1 MINKVTLLGNIG
13 QDPEIRTTQ
22 NGKEL
27 ASFSLATSQTWK
39 DKASGE
45 KKTKS
50 EWHKVIIFND
60 NLVNLVKNYTQKGSK
75 IYLEGKL
82 QTRDW
87 QDKDGNKKYNT
98 EIILNGFES
107 KIVLLDNK
115 EDNKPKMSE
124 SDDKAF
130 KEAETSLDDE
140 IPFQEDL

>member
-22 NGKEL
+22 GGKEL
-27 ASFSLATSQTWK
+27 ASFSLATSETWK

-50 EWHKVIIFND
+50 EWHKVVIFND

-87 QDKDGNKKYNT
+87 QDKDGNKKYTT

-115 EDNKPKMSE
+115 DDNKPKMSE

-140 IPFQEDL
+140 IPF

>member
-1 MINKVTLLGNIG
+1 MINKVTLIGNLE

-22 NGKEL
+22 GGKEL
-27 ASFSLATSQTWK
+27 ASFSLATSETWK

-50 EWHKVIIFND
+50 EWHKVVIFND

-75 IYLEGKL
+75 SYIEGKL

-87 QDKDGNKKYNT
+87 EDKDGNKKYTT

-115 EDNKPKMSE
+115 DDNKPKMSE

-130 KEAETSLDDE
+130 KEADNSLDDE
-140 IPFQEDL
+140 IPF

>member
-22 NGKEL
+22 GGKEL
-27 ASFSLATSQTWK
+27 ASFSLATSETWK

-50 EWHKVIIFND
+50 EWHKVVIFND

-87 QDKDGNKKYNT
+87 EDKDGNKKYTT

-130 KEAETSLDDE
+130 KEADNSLDDE
-140 IPFQEDL
+140 IPF

>member
-22 NGKEL
+22 GGKEL
-27 ASFSLATSQTWK
+27 ASFSLATSETWK

-50 EWHKVIIFND
+50 EWHKVVIFND

-87 QDKDGNKKYNT
+87 QDKDGNKKYTT

-140 IPFQEDL
+140 VPF

>member
-22 NGKEL
+22 GGKEL
-27 ASFSLATSQTWK
+27 ASFSLATSETWK

-50 EWHKVIIFND
+50 EWHKVVIFND

-87 QDKDGNKKYNT
+87 QDKDGNKKYTT

-130 KEAETSLDDE
+130 KEADNSLDDE
-140 IPFQEDL
+140 IPF

>member
-27 ASFSLATSQTWK
+27 ASFSLATSETWK

-50 EWHKVIIFND
+50 EWHKVVIFND

-87 QDKDGNKKYNT
+87 QDKDGNKKYTT

-115 EDNKPKMSE
+115 EDNKPKMGE
-124 SDDKAF
+124 NDDKAF
-130 KEAETSLDDE
+130 KEVEASLDDE
-140 IPFQEDL
+140 IPF

>member
-22 NGKEL
+22 GGKEL
-27 ASFSLATSQTWK
+27 ASFSLATSETWK

-50 EWHKVIIFND
+50 EWHKVVIFND
-60 NLVNLVKNYTQKGSK
+60 NLVKLVKNYTQKGSK

-87 QDKDGNKKYNT
+87 EDKDGNKKYTT

-130 KEAETSLDDE
+130 KEADNSLDDE
-140 IPFQEDL
+140 IPF

>member
-22 NGKEL
+22 GGKEL
-27 ASFSLATSQTWK
+27 ASFSLATSETWK

-50 EWHKVIIFND
+50 EWHKVVIFND

-87 QDKDGNKKYNT
+87 QDKDGNKKYTT

-140 IPFQEDL
+140 IPF

>member
-22 NGKEL
+22 GGKEL
-27 ASFSLATSQTWK
+27 ASFSLATSETWK

-50 EWHKVIIFND
+50 EWHKVVIFND
-60 NLVNLVKNYTQKGSK
+60 NLVKLVKNYTQKGSK

-87 QDKDGNKKYNT
+87 EDKDGNKKYTT

-130 KEAETSLDDE
+130 KEAEASLDDE
-140 IPFQEDL
+140 IPF

>member
-1 MINKVTLLGNIG
+1 MINKVTLLGNVG

-22 NGKEL
+22 GGKEL
-27 ASFSLATSQTWK
+27 ASFSLATSETWK

-50 EWHKVIIFND
+50 EWHKVVIFND

-75 IYLEGKL
+75 IYIEGKL

-87 QDKDGNKKYNT
+87 QDKDGNKKYTT

-115 EDNKPKMSE
+115 GDNKPKMSE
-124 SDDKAF
+124 SDEKTF
-130 KEAETSLDDE
+130 EEAEASLDNE
-140 IPFQEDL
+140 IPF

>member
-1 MINKVTLLGNIG
+1 MINKVTLLGNLG

-22 NGKEL
+22 GGKEL
-27 ASFSLATSQTWK
+27 ASFSLATSETWK

-50 EWHKVIIFND
+50 EWHKVVIFND

-87 QDKDGNKKYNT
+87 QDKDGNKKYTT

-124 SDDKAF
+124 TDDKAF
-130 KEAETSLDDE
+130 KEADNSLDDE
-140 IPFQEDL
+140 IPF

>member
-22 NGKEL
+22 GGKEL
-27 ASFSLATSQTWK
+27 ASFSLATSETWK

-50 EWHKVIIFND
+50 EWHKVVIFND

-87 QDKDGNKKYNT
+87 EDKDGNKKYTT

-115 EDNKPKMSE
+115 DDNKPKMSD

-130 KEAETSLDDE
+130 KEADNSLDDE
-140 IPFQEDL
+140 IPF

>member
-1 MINKVTLLGNIG
+1 MINKVTLLGNVG

-22 NGKEL
+22 GGKEL
-27 ASFSLATSQTWK
+27 ASFSLATSETWK

-50 EWHKVIIFND
+50 EWHKVVIFND

-87 QDKDGNKKYNT
+87 EDKDGNKKYTT

-130 KEAETSLDDE
+130 KEADNSLDDE
-140 IPFQEDL
+140 IPF

>member
-13 QDPEIRTTQ
+13 QDPDIRTTQ
-22 NGKEL
+22 GGKEL
-27 ASFSLATSQTWK
+27 ASFSLATSETWK

-50 EWHKVIIFND
+50 EWHKVVIFND

-87 QDKDGNKKYNT
+87 QDKDGNKKYTT

-140 IPFQEDL
+140 IPF

>member
-22 NGKEL
+22 GGKEL
-27 ASFSLATSQTWK
+27 ASFSLATSETWK

-50 EWHKVIIFND
+50 EWHKVVIFND
-60 NLVNLVKNYTQKGSK
+60 NLVKLVKNYTQKGSK

-87 QDKDGNKKYNT
+87 EDKDGNKKYTT

-115 EDNKPKMSE
+115 DDNKPKMSE

-130 KEAETSLDDE
+130 KEADNSLDDE
-140 IPFQEDL
+140 IPF

>member
-22 NGKEL
+22 GGKEL
-27 ASFSLATSQTWK
+27 ASFSLATSETWK
-39 DKASGE
+39 DKTSGE
-45 KKTKS
+45 KKIKS
-50 EWHKVIIFND
+50 EWHKVVIFND

-87 QDKDGNKKYNT
+87 EDKNGNKKYTT

-115 EDNKPKMSE
+115 GDNKQKMSE

-130 KEAETSLDDE
+130 KEAEDSLDDE
-140 IPFQEDL
+140 IPF

>member
-1 MINKVTLLGNIG
+1 MINKVTLLGNVG

-22 NGKEL
+22 GGKEL
-27 ASFSLATSQTWK
+27 ASFSLATSETWK

-50 EWHKVIIFND
+50 EWHKVVIFND

-75 IYLEGKL
+75 IYIEGKL

-87 QDKDGNKKYNT
+87 QDKDGNKKYTT

-124 SDDKAF
+124 SDEKTF
-130 KEAETSLDDE
+130 EEAEASLDNE
-140 IPFQEDL
+140 IPF

>member
-22 NGKEL
+22 GGKEL
-27 ASFSLATSQTWK
+27 ASFSLATSETWK

-50 EWHKVIIFND
+50 EWHKVVIFND

-75 IYLEGKL
+75 IYIEGKL

-87 QDKDGNKKYNT
+87 EDKDGNKKYTT

-130 KEAETSLDDE
+130 KEADNSLDDE
-140 IPFQEDL
+140 IPF

>member
-22 NGKEL
+22 GGKEL
-27 ASFSLATSQTWK
+27 ASFSLATSETWK

-50 EWHKVIIFND
+50 EWHKVVIFND

-87 QDKDGNKKYNT
+87 QDKDGNKKYTT

-115 EDNKPKMSE
+115 DDNKPKMSE
-124 SDDKAF
+124 TDDKAF
-130 KEAETSLDDE
+130 KEADNSLDDE
-140 IPFQEDL
+140 IPF

>member
-1 MINKVTLLGNIG
+1 MINKVTLLGNLG

-22 NGKEL
+22 GGKEL
-27 ASFSLATSQTWK
+27 ASFSLATSETWK

-50 EWHKVIIFND
+50 EWHKVVIFND

-87 QDKDGNKKYNT
+87 EDKDGNKKYTT

-130 KEAETSLDDE
+130 KEADDSLDDE
-140 IPFQEDL
+140 IPF

>member
-22 NGKEL
+22 GGKEL
-27 ASFSLATSQTWK
+27 ASFSLATSETWK

-50 EWHKVIIFND
+50 EWHKVVIFND

-75 IYLEGKL
+75 IYIEGKL

-87 QDKDGNKKYNT
+87 QDKDGNKKYTT

-140 IPFQEDL
+140 IPF

>member
-22 NGKEL
+22 GGKEL
-27 ASFSLATSQTWK
+27 ASFSLATSETWK
-39 DKASGE
+39 DKTSGE

-50 EWHKVIIFND
+50 EWHKVVIFND

-87 QDKDGNKKYNT
+87 QDKDGNKKYTT

-115 EDNKPKMSE
+115 DDNKPKMSE

-130 KEAETSLDDE
+130 KEADNSLDDE
-140 IPFQEDL
+140 IPF

>member
-22 NGKEL
+22 GGKEL
-27 ASFSLATSQTWK
+27 ASFSLATSETWK

-75 IYLEGKL
+75 IYIEGKL

-87 QDKDGNKKYNT
+87 QDKDGNKKYTT

-115 EDNKPKMSE
+115 DDNKPKMSE

-140 IPFQEDL
+140 IPF

>member
-22 NGKEL
+22 GGKEL
-27 ASFSLATSQTWK
+27 ASFSLATSETWK

-50 EWHKVIIFND
+50 EWHKVVIFND

-87 QDKDGNKKYNT
+87 EDKDGNKKYTT

-115 EDNKPKMSE
+115 DDNKPKMSE

-130 KEAETSLDDE
+130 KEADNSLDDE
-140 IPFQEDL
+140 IPF

>member
-13 QDPEIRTTQ
+13 QDPDIRTTQ
-22 NGKEL
+22 GGKEL
-27 ASFSLATSQTWK
+27 ASFSLATSETWK

-75 IYLEGKL
+75 IYIEGKL

-87 QDKDGNKKYNT
+87 QDKDGNKKYTT

-140 IPFQEDL
+140 IPF

>member
-22 NGKEL
+22 GGKEL
-27 ASFSLATSQTWK
+27 ASFSLATSETWK

-50 EWHKVIIFND
+50 EWHKVVIFND

-87 QDKDGNKKYNT
+87 EDKDGNKKYTT

-130 KEAETSLDDE
+130 KEAEASLDDE
-140 IPFQEDL
+140 IPF

>member
-22 NGKEL
+22 GGKEL
-27 ASFSLATSQTWK
+27 ASFSLATSETWK
-39 DKASGE
+39 DKTSGE

-50 EWHKVIIFND
+50 EWHKVVIFND

-87 QDKDGNKKYNT
+87 QDKDGNKKYTT

-115 EDNKPKMSE
+115 DDNKPKMSE

-130 KEAETSLDDE
+130 KEVNDSLDDE
-140 IPFQEDL
+140 IPF

>member
-1 MINKVTLLGNIG
+1 MINKVTLLGNLG

-22 NGKEL
+22 GGKEL
-27 ASFSLATSQTWK
+27 ASFSLATSETWK

-50 EWHKVIIFND
+50 EWHKVVIFND

-87 QDKDGNKKYNT
+87 EDKDGNKKYTT

-115 EDNKPKMSE
+115 DDNKPKMSE

-130 KEAETSLDDE
+130 KEADDSLDDE
-140 IPFQEDL
+140 IPF

>member
-1 MINKVTLLGNIG
+1 MINKVTLLGNLG

-22 NGKEL
+22 GGKEL
-27 ASFSLATSQTWK
+27 ASFSLATSETWK

-50 EWHKVIIFND
+50 EWHKVVIFND
-60 NLVNLVKNYTQKGSK
+60 NLVKLVKNYTQKGSK

-87 QDKDGNKKYNT
+87 EDKDGNKKYTT

-115 EDNKPKMSE
+115 DDNKPKMSE

-130 KEAETSLDDE
+130 KEADNSLDDE
-140 IPFQEDL
+140 IPF

>member
-1 MINKVTLLGNIG
+1 MINKVTLLGNLG

-22 NGKEL
+22 GGKEL
-27 ASFSLATSQTWK
+27 ASFSLATSETWK

-50 EWHKVIIFND
+50 EWHKVVIFND

-87 QDKDGNKKYNT
+87 EDKDGNKKYTT

-124 SDDKAF
+124 TDDKAF
-130 KEAETSLDDE
+130 KEADNSLDDE
-140 IPFQEDL
+140 IPF

>member
-22 NGKEL
+22 GGKEL
-27 ASFSLATSQTWK
+27 ASFSLATSETWK

-50 EWHKVIIFND
+50 EWHKVVIFND

-75 IYLEGKL
+75 IYIEGKL

-87 QDKDGNKKYNT
+87 QDKDGNKKYTT

-115 EDNKPKMSE
+115 DDNKPKMSE
-124 SDDKAF
+124 TDDKAF
-130 KEAETSLDDE
+130 KEADNSLDDE
-140 IPFQEDL
+140 IPF

>member
-27 ASFSLATSQTWK
+27 ASFSLATSETWK

-50 EWHKVIIFND
+50 EWHKVVIFND

-87 QDKDGNKKYNT
+87 QDKDGNKKYTT

-115 EDNKPKMSE
+115 GDNKPKMGE
-124 SDDKAF
+124 NDNKAF
-130 KEAETSLDDE
+130 KEAEDSLDDE
-140 IPFQEDL
+140 IPF

>member
-1 MINKVTLLGNIG
+1 MINKVTLLGNLG

-22 NGKEL
+22 GGKEL
-27 ASFSLATSQTWK
+27 ASFSLATSETWK

-50 EWHKVIIFND
+50 EWHKVVIFND
-60 NLVNLVKNYTQKGSK
+60 NLVNLVKNYVQKGSK

-87 QDKDGNKKYNT
+87 QDKDGNKKYTT

-115 EDNKPKMSE
+115 GDNKPKMGE
-124 SDDKAF
+124 NDEKAF
-130 KEAETSLDDE
+130 QEIEASLDDE
-140 IPFQEDL
+140 IPF

>member
-22 NGKEL
+22 GGKEL
-27 ASFSLATSQTWK
+27 ASFSLATSETWK

-50 EWHKVIIFND
+50 EWHKVVIFND

-75 IYLEGKL
+75 IYIEGKL

-87 QDKDGNKKYNT
+87 QDKDGNKKYTT

-115 EDNKPKMSE
+115 DDNKPKMSE

-140 IPFQEDL
+140 IPF

>member
-22 NGKEL
+22 DGKEL
-27 ASFSLATSQTWK
+27 ASFSLATSETWK

-50 EWHKVIIFND
+50 EWHKVVIFNN
-60 NLVNLVKNYTQKGSK
+60 NLVNLVKNYIQKGSK

-87 QDKDGNKKYNT
+87 QDKDGNKKYTT

-115 EDNKPKMSE
+115 GDNKPKMGE
-124 SDDKAF
+124 SDNKAF
-130 KEAETSLDDE
+130 KEAEASLDDE
-140 IPFQEDL
+140 IPF

>member
-22 NGKEL
+22 GGKEL
-27 ASFSLATSQTWK
+27 ASFSLATSEAWK

-50 EWHKVIIFND
+50 EWHKVVIFND

-87 QDKDGNKKYNT
+87 QDKDGNKKYTT

-140 IPFQEDL
+140 IPF

>member
-1 MINKVTLLGNIG
+1 MINKVTLLGNLG

-22 NGKEL
+22 GGKEL
-27 ASFSLATSQTWK
+27 ASFSLATSETWK

-50 EWHKVIIFND
+50 EWHKVVIFND

-87 QDKDGNKKYNT
+87 EDKDGNKKYTT

-115 EDNKPKMSE
+115 DDNKPKMSE

-130 KEAETSLDDE
+130 KEADNSLDDE
-140 IPFQEDL
+140 IPF